1 MRPQGP
7 LEQLAELLG
16 HRLADDNRRLFE
28 DGLRKTA
35 LALGISVDEAATRAL
50 RGDPVAYR
58 EVISAITVG
67 ETYFFRHPEHFQLA
81 SDHAALA
88 ALHGHPV
95 RTAWSV
101 GCATG
106 EEAYSLCISL
116 SPHAPE
122 LRVHGSDVSVESLEV
137 ARLGRYGSWS
147 FRDRRPQDIG
157 EVSPV
162 GGQWEVSPRL
172 KAMATFHEQNLAREP
187 VTSPTG
193 APDVD
198 VIFCRNVLLY
208 FLPDHAARILSALG
222 AALAAGGLLVLG
234 ALEAPA
240 IPPVGLAAV
249 PESNGCALH
258 KPLHPRA
265 PLDRP
270 PAPPRRY
277 STAERKALPPMDVL
291 SMARR
296 LADQG
301 DLEGSLRL
309 AEALP
314 QDLDAVELAAS
325 VCFERGDLDRAR
337 GHLSLLLERLPDHV
351 PARLRMALVALRAHD
366 LELLEVSERELD
378 RLVAGR
384 RDDEEVGRD
393 GMKVAYVRQ
402 VLADLRG
409 LP

>member
-1 MRPQGP
+1 MKAAGP
-7 LEQLAELLG
+7 LELLAELLG

-28 DGLRKTA
+28 DGLHKTG
-35 LALGISVDEAATRAL
+35 LALGVSPEVAARRAL
-50 RGDPVAYR
+50 AGDPVAYR

-81 SDHAALA
+81 RDHAARA
-88 ALHGHPV
+88 AADGRPV

-106 EEAYSLCISL
+106 EEAYSLCLSL

-122 LRVHGSDVSVESLEV
+122 LRVHGGDISLESLEV

-147 FRDRRPQDIG
+147 FRDRPPDELG
-157 EVSPV
+157 EVALL

-172 KAMATFHEQNLAREP
+172 KSMVAFHEMNLAREP
-187 VTSPTG
+187 LQPPG
-193 APDVD
+193 LQQVD

-208 FLPDHAARILSALG
+208 FLPDHAARILSSLA

-249 PESNGCALH
+249 PDSNGCALH
-258 KPLHPRA
+258 KPLFPRPLERPA
-265 PLDRP
+265 P
-270 PAPPRRY
+270 PPRRY
-277 STAERKALPPMDVL
+277 STAERKALPSVDVL

-296 LADQG
+296 LADAG
-301 DLEGSLRL
+301 DLEGSLRMAESL
-309 AEALP
+309 PGSLEAL
-314 QDLDAVELAAS
+314 ELAAT
-325 VCFERGDLDRAR
+325 VCFERGDLTRAR
-337 GHLSLLLERLPDHV
+337 LHLARLLELTPDHV
-351 PARLRMALVALRAHD
+351 PAHLRLALVALRAHD
-366 LELLEVSERELD
+366 LDLLERSERELV
-378 RLVAGR
+378 RLVSGR

>member
-1 MRPQGP
+1 MKPAGP
-7 LEQLAELLG
+7 LELLAELLG

-28 DGLRKTA
+28 DGLHKTG
-35 LALGISVDEAATRAL
+35 LALGVSPEVAARRAL
-50 RGDPVAYR
+50 AGDPVAYR

-81 SDHAALA
+81 REHGARAAA
-88 ALHGHPV
+88 DGRPV
-95 RTAWSV
+95 HTAWSV

-106 EEAYSLCISL
+106 EEAYSLCLSL

-122 LRVHGSDVSVESLEV
+122 LRVHGSDVSLESLEV

-147 FRDRRPQDIG
+147 FRDRRPDEMG
-157 EVSPV
+157 EVSLL

-172 KAMATFHEQNLAREP
+172 KSMVSFHEMNLAREP
-187 VTSPTG
+187 LQPPG
-193 APDVD
+193 LQQVD

-208 FLPDHAARILSALG
+208 FLPDHAARILSSLA

-249 PESNGCALH
+249 PDSNGCALH
-258 KPLHPRA
+258 KPLFA
-265 PLDRP
+265 RP
-270 PAPPRRY
+270 PERPAPPPRRY
-277 STAERKALPPMDVL
+277 STAERRALPSVDVL

-296 LADQG
+296 LADAG
-301 DLEGSLRL
+301 DLEGSLRMAESL
-309 AEALP
+309 PDSLEAL
-314 QDLDAVELAAS
+314 ELAS
-325 VCFERGDLDRAR
+325 TVCFERGDLTRAR
-337 GHLSLLLERLPDHV
+337 LHLARLLELTPDHV
-351 PARLRMALVALRAHD
+351 PAHLRLALVALRAHD
-366 LELLEVSERELD
+366 LDLLERSERELV
-378 RLVAGR
+378 RLVSGR